1 MQVILDADFLSAFLK
16 IGRLGL
22 VKEFFKEAAL
32 VIPVE
37 VAQEVARAKLLAE
50 VLGKQEIRIE
60 VLPPGEG
67 EEPEGFEK
75 LGEGEKACL
84 RLALQREDAML
95 LSNDNK
101 ARKVARKL
109 GLKAY
114 SIPEF
119 LLACKIAG
127 LASREDLEE
136 IVRLLMERDK
146 YRFKAQVLED
156 LLR

>member
-1 MQVILDADFLSAFLK
+1 MQVILDTDFLSAFLK
-16 IGRLGL
+16 IGRLNL
-22 VKEFFKEAAL
+22 VREFFKEATL

-37 VAQEVARAKLLAE
+37 VAQEVARARLLAE
-50 VLGKQEIRIE
+50 MLREQEIRVE
-60 VLPPGEG
+60 VLHPSEG

-84 RLALQREDAML
+84 RLALRREDAVL

-109 GLKAY
+109 RLKAY

-119 LLACKIAG
+119 LLACKIVG
-127 LASREDLEE
+127 LASKEDLEE
-136 IVRLLMERDK
+136 MVRLLMERDK
-146 YRFKAQVLED
+146 YRFKAQVLKD
-156 LLR
+156 LLK